1 MSDSEHQITD
11 ILLPEARIFVFSK
24 DEDTLVS
31 TSELKSDWRFA
42 RVDVNAVEGDVQ
54 TAIETFASQPS
65 PNLLIIQ
72 TDDINDDFTNALGEL
87 SGHCDEGTS
96 AIIIGPVNDVY
107 LYRELIEMGVS
118 DYLVRP
124 IKPDVLKQVVS
135 KSLITKLGVS
145 DSRLIAFIGAK
156 GGVGTSSL
164 AQLAAI
170 TSSEAM
176 DHKTLLMDGAG
187 GWSSLSVGI
196 GFDPSA
202 TLHEVARAVE
212 NNNEDALE
220 RMFYQTS
227 GKLTLLASGADS
239 MLDPSVTGV
248 QYEAILDNLM
258 VKYPVVFVDLSS
270 ASSDLKKTV
279 ISRAHQTIVVTTPT
293 VTSLRF
299 CRSLIKELSE
309 IRGGEADDV
318 SLVINMDGV
327 SKVNEVDGEA
337 IAEALEFKP
346 SLSLPYSPTLFLSHE
361 NEISQIFGDKEGA
374 QLKNAFLPILKKVIS
389 SSDDAEDKKEDQN
402 SGILGG
408 FLSKLSAK

>member
-1 MSDSEHQITD
+1 MSDSEHQVTD

-24 DEDTLVS
+24 DEDTLNS

-87 SGHCDEGTS
+87 SGYCEEGTS

-124 IKPDVLKQVVS
+124 IKPDVLKEVVS
-135 KSLITKLGVS
+135 KTLITKLGVS

-170 TSSEAM
+170 TSSETL

-220 RMFYQTS
+220 RMFYQAS
-227 GKLTLLASGADS
+227 DKLTLLASGADS

-248 QYEAILDNLM
+248 QFEAILDNLM

-270 ASSDLKKTV
+270 ASADLKKTV
-279 ISRAHQTIVVTTPT
+279 ISRAHQTIVVTMPT

-299 CRSLIKELSE
+299 SRSLIKELSE

-318 SLVINMDGV
+318 SLVINMEGV
-327 SKVNEVDGEA
+327 SKANEVDSEA

-361 NEISQIFGDKEGA
+361 NEISQIFGNKEGA

-389 SSDDAEDKKEDQN
+389 SSDDVEDKKEDQN